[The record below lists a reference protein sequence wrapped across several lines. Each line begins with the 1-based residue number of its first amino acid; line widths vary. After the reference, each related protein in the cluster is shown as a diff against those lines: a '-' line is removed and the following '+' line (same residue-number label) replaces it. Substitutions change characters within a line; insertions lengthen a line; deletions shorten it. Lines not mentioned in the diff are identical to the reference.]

1 MSPSP
6 RTYSTHDENSYD
18 LSMDA
23 DSDTENENVDL
34 STAVKKEMK
43 EMKEMKEKTGLFPV
57 SQPAKLY
64 IVVAFANF

>member
-1 MSPSP
+1 
-6 RTYSTHDENSYD
+6 
-18 LSMDA
+18 MDA

-64 IVVAFANF
+64 IVVAYANF